1 MERTKIV
8 KILNR
13 GRMRNLLSTPQS
25 IEFIRNEL
33 QENSKHTRHSL
44 ARKVCAQFDL
54 RDSKNEL
61 RTCRCRLVLM
71 DLSQSGKFILP
82 GLSARGSRSKHS
94 RMVRVGE
101 PLPEAVGLE
110 ERVDRLSDLQII
122 RVERDDLEK
131 RKIWNELMIR
141 EHPQGRR
148 RLMGFQIRYLIKSE
162 DYWLGGLGF
171 SACALQLKDR
181 DNWMGGAMTSA

>member
-1 MERTKIV
+1 
-8 KILNR
+8 
-13 GRMRNLLSTPQS
+13 MRNLLSTPQS

-33 QENSKHTRHSL
+33 RENTKHTRHSL
-44 ARKVCAQFDL
+44 ARKVCAHFDL

-71 DLSQSGKFILP
+71 DLYRSGKFILP
-82 GLSARGSRSKHS
+82 GLSARGSHSKHS

-101 PLPEAVGLE
+101 PLPEVAGLE
-110 ERVDRLSDLQII
+110 E

-131 RKIWNELMIR
+131 RKIWNELMI
-141 EHPQGRR
+141 HDHSQGCK
-148 RLMGFQIRYLIKSE
+148 RLMGCQIRYLIKSE

-171 SACALQLKDR
+171 SACALRLKDR
-181 DNWMGGAMTSA
+181 DN